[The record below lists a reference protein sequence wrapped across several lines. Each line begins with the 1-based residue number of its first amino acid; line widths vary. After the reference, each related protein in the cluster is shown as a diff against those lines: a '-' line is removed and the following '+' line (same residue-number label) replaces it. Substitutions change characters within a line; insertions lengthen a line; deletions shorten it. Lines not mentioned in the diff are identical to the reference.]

1 MSFHVV
7 TTCKLRV
14 YYFQF
19 SIALRQRQPCQQV
32 SNCTIF
38 EILIRQEQKCIGA
51 MFGLDT
57 SCWS

>member
-32 SNCTIF
+32 HLPS
-38 EILIRQEQKCIGA
+38 EVYLGKVAVEQ
-51 MFGLDT
+51 T
-57 SCWS
+57 H